1 MLFMKHPGSFAHVVM
16 ERMKEKNSIREHEA
30 LPVRLTGQK
39 LMAMFEL
46 LFDHFGPQNWW
57 PGETDLEMMVG
68 AVLTQNTNWK
78 NVERA
83 IENLKSKGLL
93 TLGALCRMPLE
104 DLAREI
110 RPAGY
115 YNVKAKRL
123 MNLVQFITDQYG
135 EDFSAFSED
144 ETQKLREGLLSVN
157 GVGPE
162 TADSIL
168 LYAARR
174 PVFVIDAY
182 THRILKRHGMSGDQ
196 TTYYELQELFMDHLP
211 EDQELYSE
219 FHALIVQ
226 AGKNYCKRKPLCS
239 GCPLENWENEA

>member
-1 MLFMKHPGSFAHVVM
+1 MRG
-16 ERMKEKNSIREHEA
+16 ERMKEKLRSRDPEA
-30 LPVRLTGQK
+30 LSRTPTGQK
-39 LMAMFEL
+39 LMNMFDL
-46 LFDHFGPQNWW
+46 LVAHFGSQDWW
-57 PGETDLEMMVG
+57 PAETDLEMMVG

-83 IENLKSKGLL
+83 IENLKSKSLL
-93 TLGALCRMPLE
+93 SVNALYSMSME
-104 DLAREI
+104 DLAQEI

-115 YNVKAKRL
+115 YNIKAKRL
-123 MNLVQFITDQYG
+123 MNLIQFVNDRYG
-135 EDFSAFSED
+135 KDLSGFYKD

-174 PVFVIDAY
+174 PVFVIDTY
-182 THRILKRHGMSGDQ
+182 THRILKRHGMSEDQ
-196 TTYYELQELFMDHLP
+196 ATYYELQELFMDHLP
-211 EDQELYSE
+211 EDQGLYSE

-226 AGKNYCKRKPLCS
+226 AGKNYCKRKPLCLE
-239 GCPLENWENEA
+239 CPLEKWETG

>member
-1 MLFMKHPGSFAHVVM
+1 MKGKSATRDRKAVPIS
-16 ERMKEKNSIREHEA
+16 
-30 LPVRLTGQK
+30 LTGQK
-39 LMAMFEL
+39 LMDMFDL
-46 LFDHFGPQNWW
+46 LFAHFGPQDWW

-93 TLGALCRMPLE
+93 TVNALCSMPME
-104 DLAREI
+104 ALAQEI

-115 YNVKAKRL
+115 YNIKAKRL
-123 MNLVQFITDQYG
+123 MNLIQFLKDRYG
-135 EDFSAFSED
+135 EDLSGFSKG

-182 THRILKRHGMSGDQ
+182 THRILKRHGMSEDQ
-196 TTYYELQELFMDHLP
+196 ATYYELQELFVDNLP

-226 AGKNYCKRKPLCS
+226 AGKNYCKRKPLCLE
-239 GCPLENWENEA
+239 CPLEKWETQ